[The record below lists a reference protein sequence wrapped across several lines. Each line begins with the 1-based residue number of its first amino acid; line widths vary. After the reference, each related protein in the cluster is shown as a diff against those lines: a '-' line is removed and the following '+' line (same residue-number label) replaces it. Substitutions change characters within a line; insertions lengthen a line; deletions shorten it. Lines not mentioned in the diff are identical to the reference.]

1 MFEYG
6 NIENVEKQV
15 PPRSLGNV
23 AVAGTCQRRYFMLEK
38 LVNIFERI
46 KVWVLTLTPAQIA
59 SLLILIAALYAARKV
74 VKKGLSVALTILA
87 VLAGLYF
94 LVPSI
99 FYTVLGW
106 LTSII

>member
-1 MFEYG
+1 
-6 NIENVEKQV
+6 
-15 PPRSLGNV
+15 
-23 AVAGTCQRRYFMLEK
+23 MLEK

-59 SLLILIAALYAARKV
+59 SLLILIAALYVARKV

-99 FYTVLGW
+99 FYPVLGW
-106 LTSII
+106 LTSIF

>member
-1 MFEYG
+1 
-6 NIENVEKQV
+6 
-15 PPRSLGNV
+15 
-23 AVAGTCQRRYFMLEK
+23 MLEK

-59 SLLILIAALYAARKV
+59 SLLILIAALYVARKV

-99 FYTVLGW
+99 FYTFLGW
-106 LTSII
+106 LTSIF

>member
-23 AVAGTCQRRYFMLEK
+23 AVAETCQRRYFMLEK

-74 VKKGLSVALTILA
+74 VKKGLSVVLTILA

-94 LVPSI
+94 LVPNI

>member
-59 SLLILIAALYAARKV
+59 SLLILIAALYVARKV
-74 VKKGLSVALTILA
+74 MCPQLLPHWSHQSMVAKHSLSSHHRL
-87 VLAGLYF
+87 
-94 LVPSI
+94 
-99 FYTVLGW
+99 
-106 LTSII
+106 